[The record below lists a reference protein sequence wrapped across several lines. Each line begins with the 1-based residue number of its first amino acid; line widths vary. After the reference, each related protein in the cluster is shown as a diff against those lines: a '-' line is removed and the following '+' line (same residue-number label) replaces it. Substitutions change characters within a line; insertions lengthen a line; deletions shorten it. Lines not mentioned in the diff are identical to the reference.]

1 MGQQS
6 PGSYSM
12 FDREYEV
19 ALFEK
24 LIQHTAPSNITM
36 ILGPRSSGKTTVL
49 KHCIQRMKEGEFK
62 PIYIDC
68 RQRKMTD
75 PAVLIKLLREQGAA
89 NAISLKGLA
98 ENKIFVRLSQVLKT
112 ISGRLN
118 DLTVSGSEFV
128 DMVDKVIRNDGDN
141 KDINETITFLTEL
154 VERYNRMKEPEVC
167 VHAVMEMATHH

>member
-1 MGQQS
+1 MLECYEPAVSLHILLQRSGPPSTSGQSSFCMGQQS

-89 NAISLKGLA
+89 NAISLKGLS
-98 ENKIFVRLSQVLKT
+98 ENKICVRLSQVLKT
-112 ISGRLN
+112 ISG
-118 DLTVSGSEFV
+118 
-128 DMVDKVIRNDGDN
+128 
-141 KDINETITFLTEL
+141 
-154 VERYNRMKEPEVC
+154 
-167 VHAVMEMATHH
+167 